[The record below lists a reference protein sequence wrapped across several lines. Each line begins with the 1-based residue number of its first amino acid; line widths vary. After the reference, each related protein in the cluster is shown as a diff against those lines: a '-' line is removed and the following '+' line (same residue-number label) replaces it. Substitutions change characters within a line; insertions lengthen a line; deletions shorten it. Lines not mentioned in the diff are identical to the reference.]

1 MHELHAKYR
10 DRVGFVT
17 VYVKEA
23 HPEDEWQM
31 DSNEDQ
37 GICYM
42 QPTTLAERVTIAND
56 FVAHSKYEIPLYV
69 DGLENRADE
78 LYAAWPERLYVI
90 DESGRIAY
98 KGGMGP
104 FGYEPG
110 EVEEWLE
117 ARFASET
124 APALS
129 PSRNAAD

>member
-1 MHELHAKYR
+1 
-10 DRVGFVT
+10 

-31 DSNEDQ
+31 DSNEEQ
-37 GICYM
+37 GICYA

-56 FVAHSKYEIPLYV
+56 FVKHSKYEIPLFV
-69 DGLENRADE
+69 DDLENRADE

-104 FGYEPG
+104 FGYEPD
-110 EVEEWLE
+110 EVEAWLA
-117 ARFASET
+117 ARFAEPASSTEPSE
-124 APALS
+124 LVN
-129 PSRNAAD
+129 PSHSAEDLR